1 MGPLAGVE
9 ALTDLI
15 LMRNSFRCS
24 LAIAGFLLIVPLID
38 LGRES
43 LKI

>member
-1 MGPLAGVE
+1 MGALAAFE
-9 ALTDLI
+9 ALTELI
-15 LMRNSFRCS
+15 LLRNSLRCS
-24 LAIAGFLLIVPLID
+24 LAIASLLLILALID